1 MRFYLHE
8 MSGIGRST
16 ATECRLPVARGW
28 QKGGMGMTA
37 HGYES
42 PLGVMKMF
50 WHFVMLTVAQQRECV
65 NATELYELTR
75 RIIC

>member
-8 MSGIGRST
+8 MSGIGRFT

-37 HGYES
+37 HGY
-42 PLGVMKMF
+42 GVASGGDED
-50 WHFVMLTVAQQRECV
+50 VLALCDADGRTAV
-65 NATELYELTR
+65 
-75 RIIC
+75 